1 VRARRPALRAP
12 SEARAGADRP
22 RAPGAVGEAAVRRR
36 YVDEF
41 EQASASLE
49 GDFADGP
56 GAKPVTLPE
65 PEMGALPELARVL
78 GELSLYQRD
87 RAAGQMLRGGYV
99 RRLLDL
105 FRVRLSLSPAQRRSA
120 VSQQGKR
127 RP

>member
-1 VRARRPALRAP
+1 VRARPPALRAQQQ
-12 SEARAGADRP
+12 SAERGALTGRAA

-105 FRVRLSLSPAQRRSA
+105 FRARPRPPAQRRPGLS
-120 VSQQGKR
+120 
-127 RP
+127 